1 MNAIANAPSA
11 LASGVRL
18 RVPILSWTRLL
29 AGVVLIILFVP
40 IKRYVVAG
48 NLPFSLEPYRIVL
61 GLVLLGWIGSLFI
74 DRRVRLRRTG
84 FEGPFAVLVLAALA
98 SELTNPARV
107 RHLGP
112 EVVKSLTFF
121 ATFLLL
127 VYLVVSVLRKPEHI
141 DRLIRVIVGGTAVL
155 SVSAIVEHW
164 TNRNEFGRLAGIIPL
179 LVQPDSNWSLA
190 HDFHGRAYA
199 SAQHPIAF
207 GAALVVILPL
217 AIYVAWQTR
226 RRRWL
231 VAALLICLG
240 ILASGSRTA
249 IVMVVVVAITYARL
263 RPTETKKLWWALLP
277 LLLLVHFALPST
289 LGSLRASFFPKHG
302 LIAQQAA
309 RAGTRGSGR
318 LADLGPGLTESAR
331 HPVFGVGF
339 GTRITDRGPKQN
351 SVILDNQWLSTLLE
365 TGYLGLFG
373 WVWLFTRFV
382 RRTFAA
388 ARAADPERT
397 WLFAAFSASI
407 AGFAI
412 GMVTYDAF
420 SFIQVTFFGYL
431 VIALGAT
438 SLQAQARRD
447 RHRMT

>member
-1 MNAIANAPSA
+1 
-11 LASGVRL
+11 
-18 RVPILSWTRLL
+18 
-29 AGVVLIILFVP
+29 
-40 IKRYVVAG
+40 
-48 NLPFSLEPYRIVL
+48 
-61 GLVLLGWIGSLFI
+61 
-74 DRRVRLRRTG
+74 
-84 FEGPFAVLVLAALA
+84 
-98 SELTNPARV
+98 
-107 RHLGP
+107 
-112 EVVKSLTFF
+112 
-121 ATFLLL
+121 
-127 VYLVVSVLRKPEHI
+127 
-141 DRLIRVIVGGTAVL
+141 
-155 SVSAIVEHW
+155 
-164 TNRNEFGRLAGIIPL
+164 
-179 LVQPDSNWSLA
+179 
-190 HDFHGRAYA
+190 
-199 SAQHPIAF
+199 
-207 GAALVVILPL
+207 
-217 AIYVAWQTR
+217 
-226 RRRWL
+226 
-231 VAALLICLG
+231 
-240 ILASGSRTA
+240 
-249 IVMVVVVAITYARL
+249 
-263 RPTETKKLWWALLP
+263 
-277 LLLLVHFALPST
+277 LLLVHFALPST

-373 WVWLFTRFV
+373 WVWLFTRFI

-388 ARAADPERT
+388 ARAADPERP